1 MRHRHVAAA
10 LADDDLAA
18 RADGNVSG
26 RCGLRTFADANVAD
40 IGAAVHEPNRLVLAV
55 DGNARACR
63 SRRYD
68 LVAFVALGELDVVH
82 VRLLIE
88 SLA

>member
-1 MRHRHVAAA
+1 
-10 LADDDLAA
+10 
-18 RADGNVSG
+18 
-26 RCGLRTFADANVAD
+26 
-40 IGAAVHEPNRLVLAV
+40 LAV
-55 DGNARACR
+55 DGNARARR

-82 VRLLIE
+82 VRLQRDEE